1 MKCVFVNKIGSKTVP
16 IFVLGGRSRQ
26 LIETF
31 VGVFVRVI
39 QRTVM
44 ETRSPNI
51 VAGEASETDDDEA
64 EVISVEKGI
73 THISP
78 NYPGNGPPMSP
89 PFTFAREAVES
100 SSVAAASD
108 EELQR
113 LHTRRAMN
121 ERCISMLNE
130 FIHSTVISV
139 SKQLNETDNFLMK
152 SQMVLQNTTVSVKKT
167 NDNTHQ
173 MKSKLQGMLT
183 SNFVP
188 NINL

>member
-1 MKCVFVNKIGSKTVP
+1 
-16 IFVLGGRSRQ
+16 
-26 LIETF
+26 
-31 VGVFVRVI
+31 
-39 QRTVM
+39 M

-78 NYPGNGPPMSP
+78 SYAGNEPPMSP
-89 PFTFAREAVES
+89 AYTFAREAVES
-100 SSVAAASD
+100 SSVTAASD

-113 LHTRRAMN
+113 LHVRRAMN

-130 FIHSTVISV
+130 FIHTTVISV

-152 SQMVLQNTTVSVKKT
+152 SQMVLQNTTVSVKKM
-167 NDNTHQ
+167 NENTHQ
-173 MKSKLQGMLT
+173 MKSKLQDILT
-183 SNFVP
+183 SSFLP
-188 NINL
+188 NINI